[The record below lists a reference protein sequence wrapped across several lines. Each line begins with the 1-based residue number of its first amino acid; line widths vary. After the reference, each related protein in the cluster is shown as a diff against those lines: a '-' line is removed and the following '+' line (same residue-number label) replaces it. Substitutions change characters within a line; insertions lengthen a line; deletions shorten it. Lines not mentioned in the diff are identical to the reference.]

1 MQDRDDSSALAM
13 PISDD
18 LNEIGRGAC
27 VNGVKR
33 LIEEDHGRVLQQ
45 HAREKHALQLTH
57 RQLADTACAEAS
69 QTHRVKRFNCLK
81 SQGCGDSLVAA
92 EVTPVSKHDHIKNAN
107 GKSTIDLGLLR

>member
-27 VNGVKR
+27 VNGVER

-45 HAREKHALQLTH
+45 HAREKHAL
-57 RQLADTACAEAS
+57 
-69 QTHRVKRFNCLK
+69 
-81 SQGCGDSLVAA
+81 
-92 EVTPVSKHDHIKNAN
+92 
-107 GKSTIDLGLLR
+107 